1 MFSLLLIIRQYF
13 LTINFEAFGFIML
26 SDLNCNPNN
35 FVEILLISVFLVD
48 CSNSSL
54 SGSILLNLQLISC
67 SIDFCRFIL

>member
-48 CSNSSL
+48 CSNFSL